1 MEFPWVRP
9 VNLFATMTFM
19 NLVAVN
25 DLCILSILTPFY
37 ASATLSHCPL
47 AAYSNTPRTFF
58 DQIASGERNK
68 FAKNAYLKYHVLLDW
83 LNFRTYLV
91 LTLNCKDVTMVH
103 KLSP

>member
-47 AAYSNTPRTFF
+47 AAYSNIPRNFF
-58 DQIASGERNK
+58 LTK
-68 FAKNAYLKYHVLLDW
+68 KHLAKEINLLKMP
-83 LNFRTYLV
+83 T
-91 LTLNCKDVTMVH
+91 
-103 KLSP
+103 